1 MAKSPSTFPVASP
14 LAAADSQSL
23 AAPPV
28 TMSPEKW
35 AEVYFPASAKGRFH
49 DDLWKHSAA
58 SQLHGWAAYVERT
71 GKAVELSKTSYEAA
85 LAAVSGIE
93 MKPHSEADYRTRS

>member
-28 TMSPEKW
+28 NMSPEKW
-35 AEVYFPASAKGRFH
+35 AEVYFPATDKGRLH
-49 DDLWKHSAA
+49 EDAWKHSAA
-58 SQLHGWAAYVERT
+58 SQLHAWAAYTART
-71 GKAVELSKTSYEAA
+71 GKPVELSKAAYEAA
-85 LAAVSGIE
+85 LAAVSGNE
-93 MKPHSEADYRTRS
+93 LKPHSEADYRTRS

>member
-35 AEVYFPASAKGRFH
+35 AEVYFPSSARGRQH
-49 DDLWKHSAA
+49 PDLWKHASAV
-58 SQLHGWAAYVERT
+58 QLHGWAAYVART
-71 GKAVELSKTSYEAA
+71 GKPVELTAEQYEKAT
-85 LAAVSGIE
+85 AAVSGSDF
-93 MKPHSEADYRTRS
+93 KPHTEADYRSRS